1 MFFNQPSRR
10 PAKSVP
16 ARRFALTGA
25 AWALACA
32 LGATSVVPITDRE
45 LYLRSSLIVHG
56 VVVSSDVTMDERG
69 RPEMLTVIEP
79 LAIVKGRLSGSL
91 ILHQLGGVLPDGRF
105 LQIWGRPDYKPGREV
120 LVFATRRAEGE
131 YQTAEMM
138 LGKFEVWQDELGT
151 RFAIPDLAKGVNPGV
166 DVLDPG
172 DDSEKA
178 RAAREHVKFGPDVE
192 TLGNAA
198 HPRELEK
205 YLTALRAGAYQIPL
219 GSPAGDLHPVERE
232 SLRNAHP
239 SPLWGNINNLLYRWN
254 NNATATW
261 STVNTANITGGGT
274 AEATG
279 ALASWTNDPNSTI
292 NYTLGSGSGNTIDL
306 NATSVCGTSGC
317 LAGGGVIGCGGPSGG
332 GSHTFRGDSYSTI
345 TSGFMQLRSYCTLN
359 LYDSITTQAV
369 ITHELGHT
377 LGLGHSDQ
385 NVSPHDVCRGDEDPA
400 QMRSVVQHRISL
412 GTDDQDAIRW
422 IYGDGSNSCATA
434 IAVTGVTPSFGSTA
448 GGTLLTIVGS
458 SFQSGA
464 TVSVGGAAATGVVVV
479 NSSAITATTGAHAAG
494 AVDVVVSNPDTQS
507 ATLTGG
513 FTYNSG
519 VSFYTVT
526 PCRVLDTRNP
536 TGPLG
541 GPAVAANADR
551 AFTVTGQCGIPATAR
566 AISANV
572 TITQPSSVGDLRLS
586 AAGGALS
593 LTSSINYRAG
603 QTRANDAVIPL
614 GAAGAL
620 SVHCDQSSGTVQF
633 IIDVN
638 GYFQ

>member
-10 PAKSVP
+10 TAKSVL
-16 ARRFALTGA
+16 ARPFALMGA
-25 AWALACA
+25 GWALACT

-45 LYLRSSLIVHG
+45 LYLRSNLIVHG
-56 VVVSSDVTMDERG
+56 VVVSSDVTVDERG

-79 LAIVKGRLSGSL
+79 LAIIKGRLLGGL

-120 LVFATRRAEGE
+120 LVFASRRAEGE

-138 LGKFEVWQDELGT
+138 LGKFEVWQDELGM
-151 RFAIPDLAKGVNPGV
+151 RFAIPDLARGVDPGV

-172 DDSEKA
+172 DDSAKT
-178 RAAREHVKFGPDVE
+178 RAAREQVKFGPDVE

-205 YLTALRAGAYQIPL
+205 YLAALRAGAYQIPL
-219 GSPAGDLHPVERE
+219 GNPAGDLHPVERE
-232 SLRNAHP
+232 NLRNAHP

-332 GSHTFRGDSYSTI
+332 GSHTFRGDSYFTI

-385 NVSPHDVCRGDEDPA
+385 NVSPHDVCRGDEDAA
-400 QMRSVVQHRISL
+400 QMRSTVQHRTSL

-434 IAVTGVTPSFGSTA
+434 IGVAGVTPSFGSTT

-464 TVSVGGAAATGVVVV
+464 TVSVGGVAATGVVVV
-479 NSSAITATTGAHAAG
+479 NSATLTATTGAHSAG
-494 AVDVVVSNPDTQS
+494 AVDVVVTNPDTQS

-541 GPAVAANADR
+541 APAVVANADR

-603 QTRANDAVIPL
+603 QTRANAAVIPL

-620 SVHCDQSSGTVQF
+620 SVHCDQPSGTVQF

>member
-1 MFFNQPSRR
+1 
-10 PAKSVP
+10 
-16 ARRFALTGA
+16 
-25 AWALACA
+25 
-32 LGATSVVPITDRE
+32 
-45 LYLRSSLIVHG
+45 
-56 VVVSSDVTMDERG
+56 
-69 RPEMLTVIEP
+69 
-79 LAIVKGRLSGSL
+79 
-91 ILHQLGGVLPDGRF
+91 
-105 LQIWGRPDYKPGREV
+105 
-120 LVFATRRAEGE
+120 
-131 YQTAEMM
+131 
-138 LGKFEVWQDELGT
+138 
-151 RFAIPDLAKGVNPGV
+151 V

-178 RAAREHVKFGPDVE
+178 RAARENVKFGPDVE

-205 YLTALRAGAYQIPL
+205 YLAALRAGAYQIPL
-219 GSPAGDLHPVERE
+219 GNPAGDLYPVERE
-232 SLRNAHP
+232 SLRNTHP
-239 SPLWGNINNLLYRWN
+239 SPLWGNINNSLWRWN

-261 STVNTANITGGGT
+261 STVNTANITGGGI

-332 GSHTFRGDSYSTI
+332 GSHSFRGDSYFTI
-345 TSGFMQLRSYCTLN
+345 TSGFMQLRSYCTPN

-434 IAVTGVTPSFGSTA
+434 IAMTGVTPSFGSTA

-458 SFQSGA
+458 NFQSGA
-464 TVSVGGAAATGVVVV
+464 TVSVGGVAATGVVVV
-479 NSSAITATTGAHAAG
+479 NSAIITATTGAHSAG
-494 AVDVVVSNPDTQS
+494 MVDVVVTNPDAQS

-513 FTYNSG
+513 FTYNTG
-519 VSFYTVT
+519 VGFYTVT

-541 GPAVAANADR
+541 GPAVVANADR

-566 AISANV
+566 AVSANV
-572 TITQPSSVGDLRLS
+572 TVTQPSSAGDLRLS
-586 AAGGALS
+586 AAGGPLS
-593 LTSSINYRAG
+593 LTSSINYRAS

-620 SVHCDQSSGTVQF
+620 AVHCDQPSGTVQF

>member
-1 MFFNQPSRR
+1 MFFNQPPRR
-10 PAKSVP
+10 TAKSVL
-16 ARRFALTGA
+16 ARPFALTGA

-32 LGATSVVPITDRE
+32 LGATSVVPIGDRE
-45 LYLRSSLIVHG
+45 LYLRCDLIVHG
-56 VVVSSDVTMDERG
+56 VVVSSDVTVDERG

-79 LAIVKGRLSGSL
+79 LAVIKGRLSGSL
-91 ILHQLGGVLPDGRF
+91 ILHQLGGVLPNGRF

-120 LVFATRRAEGE
+120 LVFANRRAEGE
-131 YQTAEMM
+131 YQTTEMM

-172 DDSEKA
+172 DDSAKA
-178 RAAREHVKFGPDVE
+178 RAALEHVTFGPDVE

-205 YLTALRAGAYQIPL
+205 YLAALSAGAYQIPL

-232 SLRNAHP
+232 SFRNAHP
-239 SPLWGNINNLLYRWN
+239 SPLWGNINNSLYRWN
-254 NNATATW
+254 NNAAATW

-274 AEATG
+274 AEATA

-292 NYTLGSGSGNTIDL
+292 NYTLGSGSSNLIDL

-332 GSHTFRGDSYSTI
+332 GSNTFRGDTYFTI
-345 TSGFMQLRSYCTLN
+345 TGGFMQLRSYCSFN

-464 TVSVGGAAATGVVVV
+464 TVSVGGVAATGVVVV
-479 NSSAITATTGAHAAG
+479 NSSTITARTVAHSAG
-494 AVDVVVSNPDTQS
+494 AVDVVVTNPDTQS

-513 FTYNSG
+513 FTYNAG
-519 VSFYTVT
+519 VSYYTVT

-541 GPAVAANADR
+541 GPAMVANADR

-586 AAGGALS
+586 AAGGVLS

-603 QTRANDAVIPL
+603 QTRANAAVIPL

-620 SVHCDQSSGTVQF
+620 SVHCDQPSGTVQF

>member
-1 MFFNQPSRR
+1 MFFTQPSRR
-10 PAKSVP
+10 TAKSVLS
-16 ARRFALTGA
+16 RSFALTGA
-25 AWALACA
+25 ASALASA

-45 LYLRSSLIVHG
+45 LYLRCDLIVHG
-56 VVVSSDVTMDERG
+56 VVVSSDVTVDERG

-91 ILHQLGGVLPDGRF
+91 ILHQLGGILPDGRF

-131 YQTAEMM
+131 YQTTEMM

-151 RFAIPDLAKGVNPGV
+151 RFAIPDLANGVNPGV
-166 DVLDPG
+166 NVLDPG
-172 DDSEKA
+172 GASEAASTA
-178 RAAREHVKFGPDVE
+178 RRHLEFQPGVE
-192 TLGNAA
+192 SLGNAA
-198 HPRELEK
+198 HPRELGK
-205 YLTALRAGAYQIPL
+205 YLAALRTGAQQISL
-219 GSPAGDLHPVERE
+219 TMPAGDLHPVEHE

-239 SPLWGNINNLLYRWN
+239 SPLWGNINNSLWRWN
-254 NNATATW
+254 NGATATW
-261 STVNTANITGGGT
+261 STVNTANITGGGI

-279 ALASWTNDPNSTI
+279 ALAAWTNNPNSNI
-292 NYTLGSGSGNTIDL
+292 NYTLGTGSSNTIDL
-306 NATSVCGTSGC
+306 NATSVCGNSGC

-332 GSHTFRGDSYSTI
+332 GSHTFRGDTYVTI
-345 TSGFMQLRSYCTLN
+345 TSGFAQLRSYCTFN
-359 LYDSITTQAV
+359 LYDSITTQSV

-377 LGLGHSDQ
+377 LGLGHSNQ
-385 NVSPHDVCRGDEDPA
+385 NFSAHDVCTGDEGTA
-400 QMRSVVQHRISL
+400 TIYSTVQHRTTL

-434 IAVTGVTPSFGSTA
+434 LAVTGVTPSFGSTA

-458 SFQSGA
+458 NFQSGA
-464 TVSVGGAAATGVVVV
+464 TVSVGGVAATGVVVV
-479 NSSAITATTGAHAAG
+479 NSSTITATTGAHSAG
-494 AVDVVVSNPDTQS
+494 TVDVVVTNPDTQN

-526 PCRVLDTRNP
+526 PCRVLDTRSP
-536 TGPLG
+536 AGPLG
-541 GPAVAANADR
+541 APALVANADR
-551 AFTVTGQCGIPATAR
+551 AFTVTGQCGIPVTAK
-566 AISANV
+566 AVSANV
-572 TITQPSSVGDLRLS
+572 TITQPSSVGDLRVYAS
-586 AAGGALS
+586 GGALP

-614 GAAGAL
+614 GGPGAF
-620 SVHCDQSSGTVQF
+620 SVHCDQPSGSVQF